1 MSRPMI
7 RAGSTSCARA
17 LSAPRTHRQLH
28 SRTAAVNSDALLAA
42 PPRLRHRRWPAQQ
55 DSSRRP
61 RFMSSG
67 QALHLKKKEFIAD
80 KNMPPNWREEVE
92 ESLAKVDRAAAE
104 EGLKANKSHLEDLE
118 ETLSRKTLKP
128 DSPWGLAVYRTCY
141 NDEAAWQE
149 MKEDLEARPRE
160 SMEFY
165 VDDGLFDRHQFVF
178 MDDKARFDGATPYES
193 RGHFAKWAREELAR
207 HWAVQPVTEEMLQR
221 DIDQLIDT
229 AGTRYNICMVVD
241 EREPAVAEQGHAHGA
256 PDDADDQHPDYADG
270 WMYDRNEGYGG
281 WVYSSTL
288 EYVDTYDKLSDCN
301 NWEEDWMFA
310 YPSVVYDNMGLER
323 SPAFWRDE
331 IAAERAKAAA
341 AKKQ

>member
-1 MSRPMI
+1 
-7 RAGSTSCARA
+7 
-17 LSAPRTHRQLH
+17 
-28 SRTAAVNSDALLAA
+28 
-42 PPRLRHRRWPAQQ
+42 
-55 DSSRRP
+55 
-61 RFMSSG
+61 MSSG
-67 QALHLKKKEFIAD
+67 QALHLKKREFIAD

-178 MDDKARFDGATPYES
+178 MDDKARFDGATPYEI

-207 HWAVQPVTEEMLQR
+207 HWAVQPVTEEMLR
-221 DIDQLIDT
+221 RNIDQLIDT
-229 AGTRYNICMVVD
+229 AGTRYNVCMVVD
-241 EREPAVAEQGHAHGA
+241 DVSLLSLSKDTLMGPLTMLVNRRLGPPVVESLEDE
-256 PDDADDQHPDYADG
+256 DDQHPDYADG

-301 NWEEDWMFA
+301 NWEEEWMFA